1 MKIFENF
8 CEENQEFIDDE
19 NILEESIKIDLE
31 NIKISGK
38 VDRILIDK
46 ERNIKIIDYKTG
58 QTPTKKDVISGLEPQ
73 LTIYALILSET
84 LFKNSKIKELNYWKL
99 NRADGSKIIKI
110 FNNEEE
116 IFEAISATKNG
127 LKIIFDYFSNQ
138 QNNFFATKNEEDD
151 YIQNLSRIKEW
162 NQ

>member
-1 MKIFENF
+1 M
-8 CEENQEFIDDE
+8 
-19 NILEESIKIDLE
+19 
-31 NIKISGK
+31 
-38 VDRILIDK
+38 
-46 ERNIKIIDYKTG
+46 
-58 QTPTKKDVISGLEPQ
+58 ISGLEPQ

-127 LKIIFDYFSNQ
+127 LKLIFDYFSNQ

>member
-1 MKIFENF
+1 M
-8 CEENQEFIDDE
+8 IDDE
-19 NILEESIKIDLE
+19 NILEETIKIDFE

-46 ERNIKIIDYKTG
+46 EQNIRVIDYKTG
-58 QTPTKKDVISGLEPQ
+58 QAPTKKDVIFGLEPQ
-73 LTIYALILSET
+73 LTIYAWILSET
-84 LFKNSKIKELNYWKL
+84 LFKNSKIKELNYCKL
-99 NRADGSKIIKI
+99 NRSDGSKIIKI

-116 IFEAISATKNG
+116 ISQAILATKNG
-127 LKIIFDYFSNQ
+127 LKIVFDYFSNH

>member
-1 MKIFENF
+1 
-8 CEENQEFIDDE
+8 
-19 NILEESIKIDLE
+19 
-31 NIKISGK
+31 
-38 VDRILIDK
+38 
-46 ERNIKIIDYKTG
+46 
-58 QTPTKKDVISGLEPQ
+58 VICGLEPQ

-84 LFKNSKIKELNYWKL
+84 LFKNHKIKELNYWKL
-99 NRADGSKIIKI
+99 TRTDGSKITKI
-110 FNNEEE
+110 FNNEVE
-116 IFEAISATKNG
+116 ISEAILATKNG